1 MKVIRFMAGLGQDYE
16 KNFNI
21 PRNFNKP
28 RALAILDNKHAF
40 NSVEREWFG
49 VLRVD
54 HLNTE
59 LTWKDKKK
67 LEKYSKK
74 TYKHALHAMSRWVM
88 LSRRLSVAQYNAYN
102 LNWKMFSS

>member
-1 MKVIRFMAGLGQDYE
+1 MVIKQSFRSVSMKVIRFMAGLGQDYE

-21 PRNFNKP
+21 PRNFNKR

-59 LTWKDKKK
+59 LT
-67 LEKYSKK
+67 
-74 TYKHALHAMSRWVM
+74 
-88 LSRRLSVAQYNAYN
+88 
-102 LNWKMFSS
+102 